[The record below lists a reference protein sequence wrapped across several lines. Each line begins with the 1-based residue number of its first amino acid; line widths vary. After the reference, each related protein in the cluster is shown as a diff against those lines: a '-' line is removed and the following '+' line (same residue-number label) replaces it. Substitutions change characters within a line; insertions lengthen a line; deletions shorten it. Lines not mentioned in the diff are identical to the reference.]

1 MEIFVDKI
9 ENSIAELHF
18 ENEEV
23 LHINVNSLPKGLKEG
38 DYLTIEFN
46 LNNLKRNEVENSV
59 EKLINELSDNSGGG
73 DFEI

>member
-9 ENSIAELHF
+9 ENNIAELHF
-18 ENEEV
+18 ENEEII
-23 LHINVNSLPKGLKEG
+23 HIDINSLPKGLKEG
-38 DYLTIEFN
+38 DYLTIKFN

-59 EKLINELSDNSGGG
+59 EKLINELSNNSEGG